1 MRSARDPYIVLLH
14 PCVLHF
20 RFTSRFTLC
29 LTLCFTSCSTLC
41 PTSTYGAAQM
51 KSNVRS
57 LAVSRFFKRLRVKV
71 PASSLTAVAATL
83 AFSACAP
90 TFAQDFDDL
99 RSSNR
104 GGQDV
109 KVMIISMFGPEG
121 QVWLDKLGPWKT
133 ISVPGLSPDYPVVH
147 CNRQEICVMTTGMG
161 HANAAASLM
170 ALTFSDKFDL
180 RRTYFMIAGIAG
192 IDPIQGT
199 VGSAAWA
206 KYLVDFGIQWEL
218 DAREKPDSWPS
229 GYLGINTK
237 SPSEKPPLDY
247 KTEVFQLNPALA
259 DAAYALSK
267 NAVLSDSAE
276 AQAARAKFGYA
287 PANQPPKVIQCDT
300 LGGDTWWS
308 GKYLGERARDWTKLL
323 TDGKGVYCTTQQE
336 DNATY
341 EALKRAASAHKVDLN
356 RVAAVRTGSD
366 FDRPYDGQ
374 TASDNL
380 LNYAAQGGFAPA
392 IENLYRAGNPLVQD
406 IATHWGEWREGV
418 PQR

>member
-1 MRSARDPYIVLLH
+1 VVLRALTRRARDPV
-14 PCVLHF
+14 PRPFAC
-20 RFTSRFTLC
+20 FTSR
-29 LTLCFTSCSTLC
+29 S
-41 PTSTYGAAQM
+41 PSTYGAAQM
-51 KSNVRS
+51 KSILRS
-57 LAVSRFFKRLRVKV
+57 SLDLLLRSTRIRPRIVTRT
-71 PASSLTAVAATL
+71 PALSLTAAAVALT
-83 AFSACAP
+83 FSACEP
-90 TFAQDFDDL
+90 TFAQGPDGV
-99 RSSNR
+99 SSDN
-104 GGQDV
+104 GNGHGQPV

-121 QVWLDKLGPWKT
+121 QVWLDKLGPWKA
-133 ISVPGLSPDYPVVH
+133 IHVAGLSPDYPVVN

-192 IDPIQGT
+192 IDPMQGT
-199 VGSAAWA
+199 IGSAAWA

-229 GYLGINTK
+229 GYIGINTK
-237 SPSEKPPLDY
+237 GPTEKPPLDY
-247 KTEVFQLNPALA
+247 KTEVFRLNPDLA

-267 NAVLSDSAE
+267 NVALSDSPE
-276 AQAARAKFGYA
+276 AQAARAKFSYA

-300 LGGDTWWS
+300 LAGDTWWS
-308 GKYLGERARDWTKLL
+308 GKYIGERARDWTKLV

-341 EALKRAASAHKVDLN
+341 EALSRAASVHRVDLN
-356 RVAAVRTGSD
+356 RVAAVRSGSD

-374 TASDNL
+374 SASDNL

-392 IENLYRAGNPLVQD
+392 IDNLYRAGNPLVQE
-406 IATHWGEWREGV
+406 IATHWAEWRDGV
-418 PQR
+418 PQH